1 MLADIESGGREHS
14 MAHGSGPPDRA
25 TRQVATLL
33 VATALTVTGCQGMA
47 TTRDSIPPQSASA
60 QPGPLTEFSL
70 RFLRHNFGIATYAVQ
85 AYSVVY
91 ANRPYTGGARPA
103 REEVH
108 PNAFKNTS
116 AGHLMI
122 RNFPPPAVVKW
133 TSRDGTPLEAE
144 VDIGRIFK
152 DELVRY
158 EAPRD
163 EISDR
168 TPAINPDIVLEIND
182 RTINVHMRAYLSLK
196 APRIPGNRHSN
207 FQHDLLLVW
216 SETY

>member
-1 MLADIESGGREHS
+1 
-14 MAHGSGPPDRA
+14 MAHGSGPPDRS

-33 VATALTVTGCQGMA
+33 VVTALTATGCQGMA
-47 TTRDSIPPQSASA
+47 TTHGSAPSQSAGT
-60 QPGPLTEFSL
+60 QPGPLTEFPL

-85 AYSVVY
+85 HYSVVY
-91 ANRPYTGGARPA
+91 ANRPYTGGPQPA

-158 EAPRD
+158 DAPRD

-182 RTINVHMRAYLSLK
+182 RTINVYMRAYLSLK
-196 APRIPGNRHSN
+196 APCIPGNRYSN

>member
-1 MLADIESGGREHS
+1 
-14 MAHGSGPPDRA
+14 MAHRIGRSHPHGTPARRIA
-25 TRQVATLL
+25 TAI
-33 VATALTVTGCQGMA
+33 VATALTTTGCQGMA
-47 TTRDSIPPQSASA
+47 TTHDSIPPQPAGA
-60 QPGPLTEFSL
+60 QPGPLTEFPL

-91 ANRPYTGGARPA
+91 ANRPYTGGERPA
-103 REEVH
+103 RAEVH

-182 RTINVHMRAYLSLK
+182 RTINVYMRAFLSLK
-196 APRIPGNRHSN
+196 APRTPGNPHSDYRR
-207 FQHDLLLVW
+207 DLVLAW

>member
-1 MLADIESGGREHS
+1 MT
-14 MAHGSGPPDRA
+14 HGSGSPDRSMCH
-25 TRQVATLL
+25 VATLL
-33 VATALTVTGCQGMA
+33 VATALTATGCQGMA
-47 TTRDSIPPQSASA
+47 TTHGSAPSQSAGT
-60 QPGPLTEFSL
+60 QPGPLTEFPL

-85 AYSVVY
+85 RYSVVY
-91 ANRPYTGGARPA
+91 ANRPYTGGPKPA

-158 EAPRD
+158 DAPRD

-182 RTINVHMRAYLSLK
+182 RTINVYMRAYLSLK
-196 APRIPGNRHSN
+196 APRIPGNRYSDYR
-207 FQHDLLLVW
+207 HDPVLAW
-216 SETY
+216 SRTY